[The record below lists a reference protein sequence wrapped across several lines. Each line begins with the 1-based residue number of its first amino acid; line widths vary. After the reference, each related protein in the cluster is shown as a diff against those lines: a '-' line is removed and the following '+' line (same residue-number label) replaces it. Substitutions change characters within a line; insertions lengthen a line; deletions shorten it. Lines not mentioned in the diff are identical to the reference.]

1 MVFICHMVFKI
12 KRHFWFNF
20 LKIQNESIW
29 FFLSSHPVGIV
40 GIGISKVGV
49 YATGGIWKSIGE
61 MSIGDWAYWGHHSG
75 GACKDSR
82 ISFSISVTLLPL
94 CLNSLS
100 FSLNRLGDNKGISMI
115 SIAIRVESVE
125 SVGVWESMVVGVGD
139 SWSLNLN
146 SFDCR
151 LHNWCS
157 VDIRIGQI
165 VGISLGISLG
175 LTFLPLSLNS
185 LSFGFSLNR
194 LGDNQGI
201 SMIPKSVRVD
211 SMVTKVVWVS
221 VGVGK
226 SRCLNFH
233 LLYNRLNKWGGVNIW
248 VVKTTKT
255 MKTICQIVG
264 ISLSISLSIG
274 LTLPPFGSL
283 HSGSLSL
290 SGSSGS
296 SGEWDGERESM
307 SPETIVSMMIR
318 IAVGEEQRSSL
329 SLNLSG
335 LHFNRLDD
343 RSMGDCMVSSE
354 SIEKGRVDEELRI
367 SLSIC

>member
-61 MSIGDWAYWGHHSG
+61 MSIGDCAYWGQHSG

-115 SIAIRVESVE
+115 SIAIRVESVV
-125 SVGVWESMVVGVGD
+125 SVDVWESMVVGIGD

-175 LTFLPLSLNS
+175 LTLLPLSLNS

-194 LGDNQGI
+194 LGDNPGI
-201 SMIPKSVRVD
+201 SMIRKSVRVD

-221 VGVGK
+221 VGVWVGK

-248 VVKTTKT
+248 V
-255 MKTICQIVG
+255 MKIVR

-274 LTLPPFGSL
+274 LTLLPFGSL

-290 SGSSGS
+290 SGNSGS
-296 SGEWDGERESM
+296 SSEWDGERESM
-307 SPETIVSMMIR
+307 SPETIVRSVKIR
-318 IAVGEEQRSSL
+318 IAVGDKWSSL

-335 LHFNRLDD
+335 LYFNRLHD
-343 RSMGDCMVSSE
+343 R
-354 SIEKGRVDEELRI
+354 
-367 SLSIC
+367 

>member
-1 MVFICHMVFKI
+1 MVFKI
-12 KRHFWFNF
+12 TTHFWFNF
-20 LKIQNESIW
+20 MEIHYESIW
-29 FFLSSHPVGIV
+29 FFLFP
-40 GIGISKVGV
+40 
-49 YATGGIWKSIGE
+49 
-61 MSIGDWAYWGHHSG
+61 
-75 GACKDSR
+75 
-82 ISFSISVTLLPL
+82 FS
-94 CLNSLS
+94 LNSLS
-100 FSLNRLGDNKGISMI
+100 FSLNRLGDNKGISII
-115 SIAIRVESVE
+115 SIAIRVESEV
-125 SVGVWESMVVGVGD
+125 SVGVWESMVVGIGD

-157 VDIRIGQI
+157 VDIRIGRI

-185 LSFGFSLNR
+185 LSFSFSLNR

-221 VGVGK
+221 VGVWVGK
-226 SRCLNFH
+226 SRCLIFH
-233 LLYNRLNKWGGVNIW
+233 LLYNRLNKWGVNIW
-248 VVKTTKT
+248 VVK
-255 MKTICQIVG
+255 IVG

-296 SGEWDGERESM
+296 SGERESM
-307 SPETIVSMMIR
+307 SPETIVRSMKIR
-318 IAVGEEQRSSL
+318 IAVGDNWSS

-335 LHFNRLDD
+335 LYFNRLDN
-343 RSMGDCMVSSE
+343 RYIGDCMVSSE
-354 SIEKGRVDEELRI
+354 SIWVVTICQIVGISV
-367 SLSIC
+367 SLSICTDSSKEGNHQQELHVV

>member
-1 MVFICHMVFKI
+1 MVFKI
-12 KRHFWFNF
+12 TTHFWFNF
-20 LKIQNESIW
+20 MEIHYESIW
-29 FFLSSHPVGIV
+29 FFLFP
-40 GIGISKVGV
+40 
-49 YATGGIWKSIGE
+49 
-61 MSIGDWAYWGHHSG
+61 
-75 GACKDSR
+75 
-82 ISFSISVTLLPL
+82 FS
-94 CLNSLS
+94 LNSLS
-100 FSLNRLGDNKGISMI
+100 FSLNRLGDNIVISMI
-115 SIAIRVESVE
+115 SIAIRVESVV
-125 SVGVWESMVVGVGD
+125 SVGVWESMVVGIGD
-139 SWSLNLN
+139 SWGLNLN

-165 VGISLGISLG
+165 VGISLGI
-175 LTFLPLSLNS
+175 
-185 LSFGFSLNR
+185 SLNR

-233 LLYNRLNKWGGVNIW
+233 LLYNRLNKGGGVNIW
-248 VVKTTKT
+248 V
-255 MKTICQIVG
+255 MKIVR

-274 LTLPPFGSL
+274 LTLLPFGSL

-296 SGEWDGERESM
+296 SSEWDGERESM
-307 SPETIVSMMIR
+307 SPETIVRSVKIR
-318 IAVGEEQRSSL
+318 IAVGDKWSSL

-335 LHFNRLDD
+335 LYFNRLHD
-343 RSMGDCMVSSE
+343 RYMGNCMVS
-354 SIEKGRVDEELRI
+354 INKGSVDKARVDEELRI
-367 SLSIC
+367 SLSICTDSSKEGNHQQELHVVTAL